1 MLSSPR
7 HACLVIAD
15 ISGYTSYL
23 AGVELDHAQD
33 ILADL
38 MDTVVRALRPAFR
51 LAKLEGDAAFVY
63 AVTDRLDGSVLQ
75 DTVEGCYFAFQRRL
89 RDVRQATT
97 CPCNACTRIPTLDLK
112 LIAHH
117 GLVAEQRMAGR
128 GELMGR
134 DVIVVHRLLKNTV
147 EADVGIGAYAL
158 YTEACIEAM
167 GLEDPAAAGLRPHR
181 ETYDA
186 IGEVAAWIRDLAAA
200 WRAEQDRAMV
210 VVEPSETGWSVE
222 ADLPG
227 PPSLAWTFLTAPEH
241 RLRWQAGIT
250 GFDERTVQGR
260 RGIGTVNHCR
270 HGKDTILEEILD
282 WRPPQHQTVRV
293 QLPIPGA
300 PRLTFSDVL
309 EASTADTTHFA
320 MRVQRPRGR
329 KDRDLA
335 DAAWPDIEASIRAG
349 LGTVESLLRAELDR
363 LADEDAFAVE
373 SAPGRS
379 S

>member
-7 HACLVIAD
+7 PACLVIAD

-38 MDTVVRALRPAFR
+38 MDTVVRAMRPAFR

-63 AVTDRLDGSVLQ
+63 AVTDRVDGSVLQ
-75 DTVEGCYFAFQRRL
+75 DTVEGCYFAFQRRQ

-97 CPCNACTRIPTLDLK
+97 CPCNACTLIPTLDLK

-128 GELMGR
+128 VELMGR
-134 DVIVVHRLLKNTV
+134 DVIVVHRLLKNSI
-147 EADVGIGAYAL
+147 EADLGIGAYAL
-158 YTEACIEAM
+158 YTEACVEAM
-167 GLEDPAAAGLRPHR
+167 GLDDPAGAGLRPHR

-186 IGEVAAWIRDLAAA
+186 IGEVAVWVRDLAAA
-200 WRAEQDRAMV
+200 WRAEQDRVAV

-250 GFDERTVQGR
+250 GFEEQTVQGR

-270 HGKDTILEEILD
+270 HGKDMILEEILD

-309 EASTADTTHFA
+309 EPATGDTTHFT
-320 MRVQRPRGR
+320 MRVQRPRAR
-329 KDRDLA
+329 KDRDIA
-335 DAAWPDIEASIRAG
+335 EAVWPGIEASVRAG
-349 LGTVESLLRAELDR
+349 IDSVESLLRAELDR
-363 LADEDAFAVE
+363 LVDADVLDVDSVE
-373 SAPGRS
+373 TRS